1 MMFHAARKIGAV
13 AATALLLALSQ
24 AGSAMAQSAVSNL
37 LGNWSGSG
45 RISYTDGS
53 SEAIRCNAYNTGG
66 GSEVR
71 MAIQC
76 RSEKNPIHI
85 RSQLKIDGG
94 RASGQWEE
102 RTFNAAGT
110 ASGSASSSNV
120 NLSITGGGLTGAMA
134 VSISR
139 SSLTITITT
148 QGIPMNRA
156 TMNLSR
162 Q

>member
-1 MMFHAARKIGAV
+1 MKITSIAGAV
-13 AATALLLALSQ
+13 AAMLFASAAPAGAQTAVT
-24 AGSAMAQSAVSNL
+24 GL
-37 LGNWSGSG
+37 LGNWAGSG

-76 RSEKNPIHI
+76 KSDRNPIHI
-85 RSQLKIDGG
+85 RSQLKIDGS

-102 RTFNAAGT
+102 RTFNAAGS
-110 ASGSASSSNV
+110 ASGSASPSNV
-120 NLSITGGGLTGAMA
+120 SLSIAGGGLNGSMSVAISKSSL
-134 VSISR
+134 SIS
-139 SSLTITITT
+139 ITT

-156 TMNLSR
+156 SMNLSK